1 MSKLEI
7 ITALNALLNLAI
19 EAGINIQKLNA
30 IRARAK
36 AEGRQITVAE
46 LQELS
51 DAAQAAIDRLAD

>member
-19 EAGINIQKLNA
+19 DAGINIQKLNA